1 MADINVERKGP
12 SVWPWIIGLLVLA
25 LLIWASAEM
34 VDTDETQVAEIEEV
48 EPTGAPAA
56 VPAPTMEPGAAQAVE
71 LGTLMPLGAD
81 DAGRT
86 IMTRGTVVGQSID
99 EGYWILTDQDA
110 VLFVVAEEKP
120 GTGESVQVTGRLA
133 PAAGDQARTWR
144 ERANLQPAAGWT
156 VHEDIFIAPVENGQQ
171 AAPGATGTQQ
181 PADTGAGAASGT
193 TPTTQPGTRSPGTT
207 QQTP

>member
-25 LLIWASAEM
+25 LLIWAIAEM
-34 VDTDETQVAEIEEV
+34 VDTDETQVAEVEEV

-56 VPAPTMEPGAAQAVE
+56 VPAPTMEPGAAQPVE
-71 LGTLMPLGAD
+71 LATLMPLGAD

-86 IMTRGTVVGQSID
+86 IIARGTVVGQPTN

-110 VLFVVAEEKP
+110 VLFVVAEERP
-120 GTGESVQVTGRLA
+120 GAGEAVRVTGRLA

-144 ERANLQPAAGWT
+144 EQARLQPAAGWT
-156 VHEDIFIAPVENGQQ
+156 VHEDLFIAPVENGQQ
-171 AAPGATGTQQ
+171 AAPGAAGTQQQ
-181 PADTGAGAASGT
+181 PADTMGAGTA
-193 TPTTQPGTRSPGTT
+193 PTTQPGTRSPGTT
-207 QQTP
+207 P